1 MYLKKIVSKKHGV
14 EPLNFSTH
22 TGHTTMTPNIKK
34 LIDQTNVDY
43 DKIIADLKELEKSH
57 EHNVQANSSL
67 TYNDLIE
74 LSMMATR
81 TRLIAMK
88 LGLSHNRN
96 EPTAMDDKNYSL
108 RLQRFAQTL
117 TEIHDFYGKQL

>member
-1 MYLKKIVSKKHGV
+1 MPPS
-14 EPLNFSTH
+14 
-22 TGHTTMTPNIKK
+22 IKK
-34 LIDQTNVDY
+34 LIEQTNTDY
-43 DKIIADLKELEKSH
+43 DKIIADLKQLEASH
-57 EHNVQANSSL
+57 ELNEQAKKPL
-67 TYNDLIE
+67 TYSDLTE

-81 TRLIAMK
+81 VRCIAMK

-117 TEIHDFYGKQL
+117 TEIHDFYGKQI

>member
-1 MYLKKIVSKKHGV
+1 
-14 EPLNFSTH
+14 
-22 TGHTTMTPNIKK
+22 MTPNIQK
-34 LIDQTNVDY
+34 LIEQTNVDY

-57 EHNVQANSSL
+57 NCNEQYKLPL
-67 TYNDLIE
+67 TYNDLTE

-81 TRLIAMK
+81 VRCIAMK

-117 TEIHDFYGKQL
+117 TEIHDFYGKQI